1 MIKFGESSSGS
12 HIEKNNN
19 IFPQKVLN
27 NISVFSVVQFLKL
40 SIIKEYDMNYPQYS
54 VFLWVLLFISG
65 RSDIQNKNEISKTL
79 GHIGLDAIA
88 ATEVKFY
95 SEAVQRN
102 MVINVLL
109 PRDYEKSDL
118 RYPVLYLCHG
128 LTSNYNEFKYV
139 GVPEYLNRFDMI
151 VVMVDVGNSWYVN
164 WAISEEGWHNN
175 FADHVCVDVIN
186 YVDKNYRTIAERKGR
201 AINGI
206 SMGGFGAISLG
217 LSHPDLFC
225 SIASHSGALGWARR
239 QREILQR
246 GKKPWVIWDQAYE
259 DTVTRYRGIDVE
271 GYSTLKDRTP
281 KGQPFVKQEE
291 IDVVDPFTL
300 VLKIPIDK
308 LPHIYLDC
316 GLEDRLISAAREF
329 MQLMVDNDI
338 PFQYGQSAGKHE
350 EDYWGRE
357 TSVSMAVQYA
367 VMLRNIWGKEFEI
380 YDAYKK

>member
-1 MIKFGESSSGS
+1 MKSLFMS
-12 HIEKNNN
+12 
-19 IFPQKVLN
+19 
-27 NISVFSVVQFLKL
+27 
-40 SIIKEYDMNYPQYS
+40 
-54 VFLWVLLFISG
+54 VLLMLLIAMSG
-65 RSDIQNKNEISKTL
+65 CSDVKENSKTL
-79 GHIGLDAIA
+79 GHIGFDPLPV
-88 ATEVKFY
+88 TEVKFY
-95 SEAVQRN
+95 SESVKRD
-102 MVINVLL
+102 MVINVVL
-109 PRDYEKSDL
+109 PRDYEKTDTL

-164 WAISEEGWHNN
+164 WATSEGDHQNN

-186 YVDKNYRTIAERKGR
+186 YVDKHYRTFAERKGR

-225 SIASHSGALGWARR
+225 SIASHSGALSWARS
-239 QREILQR
+239 QGEVLQK
-246 GKKPWVIWDQAYE
+246 GEKPWVIWKQAYE
-259 DTVTRYRGIDVE
+259 DTVTRYRGINVP

-281 KGQPFVKQEE
+281 KGQPFIKPED
-291 IDVVDPFTL
+291 IDAVDPFSL
-300 VLKIPIDK
+300 ILKVPKEK

-316 GLEDRLISAAREF
+316 GLEDRLISATQEF
-329 MQLMVDNDI
+329 MQLMIENEI
-338 PFQYGQSAGKHE
+338 PFHYGQSAGKHE

-357 TSVSMAVQYA
+357 TSVSMAIQYS

-380 YDAYKK
+380 YDAWAK